1 MSDFSEQK
9 NVILP
14 MMVVKQMTMI
24 PGAII
29 RLNTNEKDAV
39 ATIEKAMDADKR
51 LFLVTERDKKTGEP
65 FVAGTISEIEEASE
79 SQGIHNVTF
88 RGIIKARINEITKEG
103 PIAYADV
110 TIENREVMQ
119 KEAENDPALA
129 TAMRREIDELL
140 ADYFQTLNLSPQQK
154 RNLILKW
161 REIDNLPEY
170 MEAVMGDLP
179 FEYKIKQTFLD
190 LANINH
196 RYETLA
202 ATINDEMHINRLKTH
217 IEQRVRQNMDKT
229 HRDFVL
235 REQIKVIN
243 EELDGET
250 VESEVDEL
258 SNRLKNLNAPEEVK
272 EKIGKEIKRFK
283 KLSSNSPEAN
293 VSRGYITTLLDI
305 PWEDM
310 SEESDDI
317 EAVKKT
323 LDEDHYGLTKVKE
336 RVIEALAVRNITSAA
351 DAPILCLV
359 GPPGTGK
366 TSIAQSVAKAMNKKY
381 IRIALGGV
389 RDEAE
394 IRGHRRTYVGAIP
407 GRIINGLIDAKVKNP
422 LILLD
427 EIDKASADYTRGDT
441 QAALLEVLDG
451 EQNSRFVDHYVEL
464 PVDLSEV
471 LFISTANDV
480 SQISQPLLDRMEI
493 IELNSYTENEKMH
506 IAKEHLI
513 PKQLAKN
520 GLKKKNLVITDKALS
535 LIISEYTAE
544 AGVRTLERKI
554 AQICR
559 KSVRN
564 LYKKGVI
571 QDKKITITKN
581 NLEEYL
587 GTEKVPAPIYS
598 HKPALG
604 IVHGLAWTSV
614 GGTVLEIEVNT
625 MPGREELILTGQ
637 MGDVMKESARIALS
651 FVRSVTDEVSE
662 DFFENTSIHLH
673 IPEGAVPKDGPSAGI
688 TMATAIYSAVTG
700 KKVYGDTAM
709 TGEITLRGAVLPIG
723 GLKEKLLAAN
733 KAGMKKVLVPEANR
747 TDVEALD
754 KEITDGIRII
764 YVKTM
769 KDVLEEVIV
778 NGNKKSK
785 S

>member
-1 MSDFSEQK
+1 
-9 NVILP
+9 
-14 MMVVKQMTMI
+14 
-24 PGAII
+24 
-29 RLNTNEKDAV
+29 
-39 ATIEKAMDADKR
+39 MDADKR
-51 LFLVTERDKKTGEP
+51 LFLVTERDPKTGEP
-65 FVAGTISEIEEASE
+65 YVAGTISEIEEASE

-88 RGIIKARINEITKEG
+88 KGIIKARINEITKEG
-103 PIAYADV
+103 SIAYADV
-110 TIENREVMQ
+110 TTENRQVMQ

-129 TAMRREIDELL
+129 KAIRREIDELL
-140 ADYFQTLNLSPQQK
+140 AEYFQTINWAPQQK

-161 REIDNLPEY
+161 REIENLPEY

-202 ATINDEMHINRLKTH
+202 ATINDEMHVNRLKSH
-217 IEQRVRQNMDKT
+217 IEQRVRQNMDKS

-258 SNRLKNLNAPEEVK
+258 SDRLKKLNAPEDVK

-283 KLSSNSPEAN
+283 KLSANSPEAN

-310 SEESDDI
+310 SDESDDI
-317 EAVKKT
+317 EAVKKA

-336 RVIEALAVRNITSAA
+336 RVVEALAVRNITSAA

-366 TSIAQSVAKAMNKKY
+366 TSIAQSVARAMNKKY

-471 LFISTANDV
+471 LFISTANDI

-493 IELNSYTENEKMH
+493 IELNSYTENEKIH

-513 PKQLAKN
+513 PKQLVKN
-520 GLKKKNLVITDKALS
+520 GLKKKNLTITEKALS

-559 KSVRN
+559 KAVRS

-571 QDKKITITKN
+571 QDKKITVTKN

-587 GTEKVPAPIYS
+587 GTEKVPSPVYV

-625 MPGREELILTGQ
+625 MPGREGLILTGQ

-651 FVRSVTDEVSE
+651 FVRSVTGDLP
-662 DFFENTSIHLH
+662 DDYFENCSIHLH

-700 KKVYGDTAM
+700 RKVYGDTAM
-709 TGEITLRGAVLPIG
+709 TGEITLRGAVLPVG

-747 TDVEALD
+747 TDIEALD
-754 KEITDGIRII
+754 KEITGGMKII
-764 YVKTM
+764 YVKNMT
-769 KDVLEEVIV
+769 DVLEEVIV

>member
-1 MSDFSEQK
+1 MPESSNNR
-9 NVILP
+9 NVTLP

-29 RLNTNEKDAV
+29 RLNTNEKDAIE
-39 ATIEKAMDADKR
+39 TINKVMDADKR
-51 LFLVTERDKKTGEP
+51 LFLVTERDAKTGEP
-65 FVAGTISEIEEASE
+65 YPAGTISEITSTEEV
-79 SQGIHNVTF
+79 QGIYNVTF
-88 RGIIKARINEITKEG
+88 KGVIKARIEDINKDG
-103 PIAYADV
+103 NIAYADV
-110 TIENREVMQ
+110 IMENRAVMQ
-119 KEAENDPALA
+119 KEAQNDPNLA
-129 TAMRREIDELL
+129 RAMRLEIEELL
-140 ADYFQTLNLSPQQK
+140 ADYFKSLNSSPQHK

-161 REIDNLPEY
+161 REIDNIPEY

-179 FEYKIKQTFLD
+179 FDYKVKQTFLD
-190 LANINH
+190 LANISH
-196 RYETLA
+196 RFEILI
-202 ATINDEMHINRLKTH
+202 ATINDETQVNKIKSN
-217 IEQRVRQNMDKT
+217 IDSRVRQNMDKS
-229 HRDFVL
+229 HRDYVL

-258 SNRLKNLNAPEEVK
+258 NNRLKSLNAPEEVK
-272 EKIGKEIKRFK
+272 EKIEKEIKRFK
-283 KLSSNSPEAN
+283 KLSPNSPEAN

-310 SEESDDI
+310 SEESGDI
-317 EAVKKT
+317 EAVKKA

-336 RVIEALAVRNITSAA
+336 RVVEALAVRNITNAG

-366 TSIAQSVAKAMNKKY
+366 TSIAQSVARAMNKKY

-427 EIDKASADYTRGDT
+427 EIDKASADYSRGDT

-480 SQISQPLLDRMEI
+480 SQISRPLLDRMEI

-513 PKQLAKN
+513 PKQLKKN
-520 GLKKKNLVITDKALS
+520 GLKKKNLAITDKALS
-535 LIISEYTAE
+535 LIIDEYTAE

-559 KSVRN
+559 KAVRK
-564 LYKKGVI
+564 LYKKGAI
-571 QDKKITITKN
+571 SDKKITVTKD
-581 NLEEYL
+581 NLEEFL
-587 GTEKVPAPIYS
+587 GTEKVPVPVYV

-604 IVHGLAWTSV
+604 VVHGLAWTSV

-625 MPGREELILTGQ
+625 MPGRGDLILTGQ
-637 MGDVMKESARIALS
+637 MGDIMKESARIALS
-651 FVRSVTDEVSE
+651 YVRSVITDLPN
-662 DFFENTSIHLH
+662 DYFETASIHLH

-688 TMATAIYSAVTG
+688 TMATAIFSAVTG
-700 KKVYGDTAM
+700 RKVYGDVAM
-709 TGEITLRGAVLPIG
+709 TGEITLRGMVLPVG

-733 KAGMKKVLVPEANR
+733 KAGMKRVLVPEANR
-747 TDVEALD
+747 SDIEALD
-754 KEITDGIRII
+754 KEIIGKMKLI
-764 YVKTM
+764 YVKKM
-769 KDVLEEVIV
+769 DEVLEEVIV
-778 NGNKKSK
+778 KK
-785 S
+785 

>member
-1 MSDFSEQK
+1 MPEKSEQK

-14 MMVVKQMTMI
+14 N
-24 PGAII
+24 P
-29 RLNTNEKDAV
+29 
-39 ATIEKAMDADKR
+39 
-51 LFLVTERDKKTGEP
+51 KTGEP
-65 FVAGTISEIEEASE
+65 YVAGTISEIEEASE

-88 RGIIKARINEITKEG
+88 KGIIKARINEITKEG
-103 PIAYADV
+103 SIAYADV
-110 TIENREVMQ
+110 TTENRQVMQ

-129 TAMRREIDELL
+129 KAIRREIDELL
-140 ADYFQTLNLSPQQK
+140 AEYFQTINWAPQQK

-161 REIDNLPEY
+161 REIENLPEY

-202 ATINDEMHINRLKTH
+202 ATINDEMHVNRLKSH
-217 IEQRVRQNMDKT
+217 IEQRVRQNMDKS

-258 SNRLKNLNAPEEVK
+258 SDRLKKLNAPEDVK

-283 KLSSNSPEAN
+283 KLSANSPEAN

-310 SEESDDI
+310 SDESDDI
-317 EAVKKT
+317 EAVKKA

-336 RVIEALAVRNITSAA
+336 RVVEALAVRNITSAA

-366 TSIAQSVAKAMNKKY
+366 TSIAQSVARAMNKKY

-471 LFISTANDV
+471 LFISTANDI

-493 IELNSYTENEKMH
+493 IELNSYTENEKIH

-513 PKQLAKN
+513 PKQLVKN
-520 GLKKKNLVITDKALS
+520 GLKKKNLTITEKALS

-559 KSVRN
+559 KAVRS

-571 QDKKITITKN
+571 QDKKITVTKN

-587 GTEKVPAPIYS
+587 GTEKVPSPVYV

-625 MPGREELILTGQ
+625 MPGREGLILTGQ

-651 FVRSVTDEVSE
+651 FVRSVTGDLP
-662 DFFENTSIHLH
+662 DDYFENCSIHLH

-700 KKVYGDTAM
+700 RKVYGDTAM
-709 TGEITLRGAVLPIG
+709 TGEITLRGAVLPVG

-747 TDVEALD
+747 TDIEALD
-754 KEITDGIRII
+754 KEITGGMKII
-764 YVKTM
+764 YVKNMT
-769 KDVLEEVIV
+769 DVLEEVIV